1 MNKVFLSLALAFLL
15 AACNSAYQTPVDT
28 EPTKKELNAAEK
40 AAREQERDMALSFAT
55 EYKKQGAYRDA
66 ANNYTKVFSLDQDL
80 EKAAHLKYWS
90 LCYSQLSMPDSAL
103 LVMELAVSKRPEEHY
118 ERVSLARLYENAN
131 MDAKA
136 LAEYR
141 EAVKLK
147 PDDENSW
154 KSIKTM
160 LAAKASDSGEAEDW
174 KAVLDVLDTLIALNP
189 DETSYLEEK
198 TRITKRNFS
207 TGDIIVSLEEQVA
220 ADPTNTRARLE
231 LARAYVDFASTETY
245 QKARVLLEGLSQE
258 QPENEQVF
266 KSLADC
272 LIELDD
278 INGAISALK
287 TLDTL
292 KGGDED
298 TMVRIGNLYLELRQ
312 LKVARSWG
320 SKARAKA
327 PGGKGL
333 ILLAQVAE
341 ASVDECSDGPLK
353 FYDKLAYELAANYY
367 SQVTDPGAKAQAR
380 NRRDALE
387 PVLPTKGDR
396 FLNQGKTLDGHPC
409 YGWLLE

>member
-174 KAVLDVLDTLIALNP
+174 KAVLDVLTP
-189 DETSYLEEK
+189 
-198 TRITKRNFS
+198 
-207 TGDIIVSLEEQVA
+207 
-220 ADPTNTRARLE
+220 
-231 LARAYVDFASTETY
+231 
-245 QKARVLLEGLSQE
+245 
-258 QPENEQVF
+258 
-266 KSLADC
+266 
-272 LIELDD
+272 
-278 INGAISALK
+278 
-287 TLDTL
+287 
-292 KGGDED
+292 
-298 TMVRIGNLYLELRQ
+298 
-312 LKVARSWG
+312 
-320 SKARAKA
+320 
-327 PGGKGL
+327 
-333 ILLAQVAE
+333 
-341 ASVDECSDGPLK
+341 
-353 FYDKLAYELAANYY
+353 
-367 SQVTDPGAKAQAR
+367 
-380 NRRDALE
+380 
-387 PVLPTKGDR
+387 
-396 FLNQGKTLDGHPC
+396 
-409 YGWLLE
+409 